1 MNLKDHIYVYKN
13 HSASSMIVIYKEARV
28 ITPTQIHAF
37 MDYLEELVEDKDFFI
52 IIDLSDAKPPN
63 AESRATLKERFS
75 EVHNRIK
82 AYHFHVGNNFL
93 LKISIRFVGAS
104 LGVYEYKTHRSIESA
119 VLAIQEEEVLA

>member
-28 ITPTQIHAF
+28 IAPTQIHQF
-37 MDYLEELVEDKDFFI
+37 MDYLEELVEDNDFYI
-52 IIDLSDAKPPN
+52 IIDLSNAKPPN
-63 AESRATLKERFS
+63 AECRATLKERFS
-75 EVHNRIK
+75 EVQNRVR

-104 LGVYEYKTHRSIESA
+104 LGVYEYKTHHSIKSA
-119 VLAIQEEEVLA
+119 VRAIEEEEVLA